1 MARGKKHTPEQIVN
15 LSDSMETNE
24 INNNSVNGAWE
35 DFIAVLRRD
44 GVVRHAD
51 ARVTPLTDG
60 VSSEIYRIDDGS
72 DSFVVKRAMSRLK
85 VREEWKADI
94 GRNRFEQLYIE
105 YVARLLPHAMPTLR
119 PGPKDR
125 GYFAME
131 SLGAEFTSW
140 KHLLLSGQAR
150 VEDASAAASI
160 LGTIHARSA
169 GDREAERLFDTT
181 ANFTQLRVDPYLIT
195 TGNRHPELRAA
206 FHAEAQRL
214 ASVRQCLVHGDFSPK
229 NIMVSRERMVLLDCE
244 VAWYGD
250 AAFDVAFLLN
260 HLLLKELY
268 FAPQQH
274 GLDKL
279 ALAFWERYVET
290 AREAI
295 DIEALE
301 PRVARLLL
309 MLLLA
314 RVDGKSPVEYLR
326 QPEKKDWVRAF
337 TRTGILAGCSS
348 LTDIIHPWF
357 LELQGWEPLQ

>member
-1 MARGKKHTPEQIVN
+1 
-15 LSDSMETNE
+15 MESAD
-24 INNNSVNGAWE
+24 INDNPINDDWE
-35 DFIAVLRRD
+35 DFVVVLQRD
-44 GVVRHAD
+44 GVIHHAD
-51 ARVTPLTDG
+51 AIVTPLTDG
-60 VSSEIYRIDDGS
+60 VSSEIYRIDDGT
-72 DSFVVKRAMSRLK
+72 DCFVVKRALPRLK
-85 VREEWKADI
+85 VRDEWKADI

-105 YVARLLPHAMPTLR
+105 YVARFLPQAMPSLR

-131 SLGAEFTSW
+131 FLSAEFTSW
-140 KHLLLSGQAR
+140 KNLLLTGHAR
-150 VEDASAAASI
+150 VEDASTAASI
-160 LGTIHARSA
+160 VGMIHARSA
-169 GDREAERLFDTT
+169 GDRVAERLFDTT
-181 ANFTQLRVDPYLIT
+181 ANFTQLRIDPYLLT
-195 TGNRHPELRAA
+195 TGDRHPELRTA
-206 FHAEAQRL
+206 FHTEAQRL
-214 ASVRQCLVHGDFSPK
+214 ASTRQCLVHGDFSPK

-260 HLLLKELY
+260 HLLLKGLY
-268 FAPQQH
+268 HAPEQR

-295 DIEALE
+295 NIPALE

-314 RVDGKSPVEYLR
+314 RIDGKSPVEYLT

-337 TRTGILAGCSS
+337 TRMEILAGCSS

-357 LELQGWEPLQ
+357 SRLQGWEPLQ

>member
-1 MARGKKHTPEQIVN
+1 MRSAEVN
-15 LSDSMETNE
+15 DSS
-24 INNNSVNGAWE
+24 INNHQE
-35 DFIAVLRRD
+35 DFVAVLKRD
-44 GVVRHAD
+44 GLVLHTD
-51 ARVTPLTDG
+51 AIVTPLTDG
-60 VSSEIYRIDDGS
+60 VSSEIYRIDDGT
-72 DSFVVKRAMSRLK
+72 DCFVVKRALPRLK
-85 VREEWKADI
+85 VRDEWMADI

-105 YVARLLPHAMPTLR
+105 YVARFLPNAMPSLR
-119 PGPKDR
+119 PGSKDR

-131 SLGAEFTSW
+131 FLGAEFTSW

-150 VEDASAAASI
+150 VEDASTAASI

-181 ANFTQLRVDPYLIT
+181 ANFTQLRIDPYLLT

-206 FHAEAQRL
+206 FHAEAERL
-214 ASVRQCLVHGDFSPK
+214 ATTRQCLVHGDFSPK

-260 HLLLKELY
+260 HLLLKGLY
-268 FAPQQH
+268 HAPEQRP
-274 GLDKL
+274 LDKL
-279 ALAFWERYVET
+279 AIAFWDGYILAASR
-290 AREAI
+290 AI

-301 PRVARLLL
+301 PRVARLLM

-314 RVDGKSPVEYLR
+314 RVDGKSPVEYLQ

-348 LTDIIHPWF
+348 LTAIIHPWF
-357 LELQGWEPLQ
+357 SRLQRWEPLQ